1 MIIIRNLSESTF
13 SHSDI
18 VSLLHLSF
26 QERLDAGLD
35 FTCSYI
41 TEEYYKQKT
50 ENSIIKVAIDCD
62 SNILVGTV
70 STTLFTDRNG
80 ASYGYMEYLAIHPD
94 YKRKGIGT
102 DLFQSLLADLKTVD
116 YLLSDTA
123 VEAKSSVLFHQR
135 NGFHIIGLRSFSCTH
150 YYSYLFRLQLS
161 NKPFS
166 QRVFHSRWVCYL
178 LFVFSFI
185 QTHLIKK
192 NDGTYT
198 VFWTAIR
205 RIKNYFKSD

>member
-13 SHSDI
+13 SRSDI

-50 ENSIIKVAIDCD
+50 ENSIIKVAIDSD

-102 DLFQSLLADLKTVD
+102 DLFQSLLADLKSVD
-116 YLLSDTA
+116 YIDYYKEDLSKIANELENASKVST
-123 VEAKSSVLFHQR
+123 
-135 NGFHIIGLRSFSCTH
+135 
-150 YYSYLFRLQLS
+150 
-161 NKPFS
+161 NKDFNI
-166 QRVFHSRWVCYL
+166 Y
-178 LFVFSFI
+178 I
-185 QTHLIKK
+185 
-192 NDGTYT
+192 
-198 VFWTAIR
+198 
-205 RIKNYFKSD
+205 